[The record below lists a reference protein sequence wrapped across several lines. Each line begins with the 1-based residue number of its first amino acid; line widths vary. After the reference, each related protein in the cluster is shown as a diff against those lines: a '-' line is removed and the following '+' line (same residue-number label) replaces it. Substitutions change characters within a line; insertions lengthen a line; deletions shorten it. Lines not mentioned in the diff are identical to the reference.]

1 MIEIKQKISSN
12 QRLRLP
18 EWLRSQKREDKTILQ
33 FKKIL
38 KTYRLHTVCQ
48 SASCPNVTECF
59 KKPTA
64 TFMILGDVCTRNCR
78 FCGVLQGV
86 PVPVDTDEPR
96 RIGEIVKALDL
107 IHVVIT
113 SVTRDDL
120 KDGGAG
126 QFAETV
132 RQIKTNSPKVTIET
146 LIPDFRGDEESLRI
160 VVASGVDV
168 LNHNVETVPRF
179 YSFIRPQAEFRRSL
193 HVLETAKSIRPEIV
207 TKSGLMVGLGEN
219 RDEVLAVFER
229 LREVDCDAL
238 TIGQYLAPNRTSPPV
253 REYIHPEVFES
264 YREAAMRMGFQQVQ
278 SGPRVRSS
286 YHAEE
291 MAAKC
296 EGAVL

>member
-18 EWLRSQKREDKTILQ
+18 EWLRSQKREDETILQ

-48 SASCPNVTECF
+48 SAFCPNVTECF
-59 KKPTA
+59 RKPTA
-64 TFMILGDVCTRNCR
+64 TFMILGDICTRDCR
-78 FCGVLQGV
+78 FCGVPHGV
-86 PVPVDTDEPR
+86 PVPVDLDEPR
-96 RIGEIVKALDL
+96 RIGEIAKALNL

-120 KDGGAG
+120 KDGGAI

-132 RQIKTNSPKVTIET
+132 RQIKKNTPGITVET
-146 LIPDFRGDEESLRI
+146 LVPDFRGDENNLRM

-168 LNHNVETVPRF
+168 LSHNVETVPRLF
-179 YSFIRPQAEFRRSL
+179 SFIRPQAEFRRSL
-193 HVLETAKSIRPEIV
+193 HVLETAKSIRPEIM
-207 TKSGLMVGLGEN
+207 TKSGLMVGLGET
-219 RDEVLAVFER
+219 RDEVLSVFER
-229 LREVDCDAL
+229 LREIDCVAL
-238 TIGQYLAPNRTSPPV
+238 TIGQYLAPNRTSPTV
-253 REYIHPEVFES
+253 QEYIHPEVFEF
-264 YREAAMRMGFQQVQ
+264 YRESAIRMGFQQVQ